1 MENVN
6 GVCYTCG
13 NGAGILTGDQART
26 AVYVVLGM
34 LSLAIILVTAQR
46 YNLEKKKVKKK

>member
-13 NGAGILTGDQART
+13 SGTGILTRAQART

-34 LSLAIILVTAQR
+34 LSLEIISVTAQI
-46 YNLEKKKVKKK
+46 YNLEKKVKKK